1 MSKKNKRFVVFLM
14 IIAFLCIG
22 ISLYVTF
29 SINMKDSVSGIEKNV
44 KLKTTFTVTYDKNK
58 AKSIS
63 TTSSKCYASG
73 ASCQVT
79 MPTITPPAGY
89 VVVGWSTSKDD
100 TVAKYSE
107 KETVDINKNMTL
119 YAITREKDKINE
131 ELQVGNTCNK
141 DTKCIVG
148 NDFVDAACT
157 QVGYKEK
164 ETDSKLDDCTANAG
178 TNNFQKYGNSGN
190 VWDASFVEWAL
201 KTAGINIGEFG
212 LHEADEVINYVT
224 WAKNQNRLYTNKSA
238 LKTGDLVLTNDNNHI
253 GIAVK
258 YGNSWYMIDG
268 NHDNMVKFAPIE
280 DATGFINMSGIVY

>member
-44 KLKTTFTVTYDKNK
+44 ELKTTFTVTYDKNK

-100 TVAKYSE
+100 TTAKYSE
-107 KETVDINKNMTL
+107 KETIDINKNMTL
-119 YAITREKDKINE
+119 YAITREIDKINE
-131 ELQVGNTCNK
+131 ELQVG
-141 DTKCIVG
+141 V
-148 NDFVDAACT
+148 
-157 QVGYKEK
+157 Q
-164 ETDSKLDDCTANAG
+164 
-178 TNNFQKYGNSGN
+178 
-190 VWDASFVEWAL
+190 
-201 KTAGINIGEFG
+201 
-212 LHEADEVINYVT
+212 
-224 WAKNQNRLYTNKSA
+224 R
-238 LKTGDLVLTNDNNHI
+238 
-253 GIAVK
+253 
-258 YGNSWYMIDG
+258 
-268 NHDNMVKFAPIE
+268 
-280 DATGFINMSGIVY
+280 